1 MKIDDKKI
9 VDATKL
15 SLDEWLALFNSPDKE
30 NLLFINYMFPTDAIR
45 DQYLATIHART
56 DKEVIDL
63 LRNFLITSGS
73 LGCDKMTF
81 EYLIYCMGQ
90 DKDTFN
96 KLMEIEY
103 YKRLLKGFFNR
114 KEPIWEGN
122 TWVIDLLPHSPK
134 LALDALYAYFVAH
147 IQQLPDGR
155 WDGLN
160 DAMAL
165 IRAKFIELVHPISL
179 LLSLDPYQFEHLID
193 TLYTEMGYVTSL
205 TPRTHDKGRDII
217 AIREEVGEKEKLL
230 IQCKRTK
237 NSVGV
242 KEARALLGI
251 VSNEKATKG
260 VLVSTSKFTG
270 QAKKFVEENSRLELI
285 GDKELQ
291 ILLNKFLGP
300 KWPTHIDFIIS
311 KSLSKNIS
319 ADKK

>member
-1 MKIDDKKI
+1 MKIDNKKI

-45 DQYLATIHART
+45 DQYLATIHTRT

-73 LGCDKMTF
+73 LGRDETAF
-81 EYLIYCMGQ
+81 EYLIDCMEQ
-90 DKDTFN
+90 DKDKFN

-103 YKRLLKGFFNR
+103 YKRLFKGFFNR

-122 TWVIDLLPHSPK
+122 IWVIDLLPHHPK
-134 LALDALYAYFVAH
+134 FALDALYAYFIAH
-147 IQQLPDGR
+147 IQLLPDGR
-155 WDGLN
+155 MSGLE

-165 IRAKFIELVHPISL
+165 IRAKFIEVVHPATL

-193 TLYTEMGYVTSL
+193 TLYTKMGYLTSL
-205 TPRTHDKGRDII
+205 TTKTHDRGRDII
-217 AIREEVGEKEKLL
+217 ALKEDVGEREKLL

-237 NSVGV
+237 NSVSV
-242 KEARALLGI
+242 KEVRALLGI

-270 QAKKFVEENSRLELI
+270 QAKKFIKENSRLELI
-285 GDKELQ
+285 GGKDLH
-291 ILLNKFLGP
+291 ILLNKSFGP

-319 ADKK
+319 KNK